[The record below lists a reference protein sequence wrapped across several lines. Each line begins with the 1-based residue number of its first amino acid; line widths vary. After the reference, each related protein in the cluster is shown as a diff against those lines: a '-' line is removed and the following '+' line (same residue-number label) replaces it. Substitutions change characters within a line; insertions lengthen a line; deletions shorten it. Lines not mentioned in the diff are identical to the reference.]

1 MNHNT
6 EQELVNAADTV
17 KKTSG
22 FWKELGSWILYF
34 LFVIAITYLIITF
47 VGQRTKVDGHS
58 MEPALSNGDN
68 LIVDKLSFRF
78 RDPQRYEVIV
88 FPYQHAENT
97 YYIKRIIGLPGETV
111 QVKDGAVYINGE
123 QLDEHFG
130 AEPMVN
136 AGIAAE
142 PITLGEDE
150 YFVLGDNRNNS
161 SDSRDPDVAAVS
173 KSRIRGNV
181 WIRLRPDFGLIK

>member
-34 LFVIAITYLIITF
+34 LFVIVITYLIITF

-78 RDPQRYEVIV
+78 RDPQRYEVPARGKYIL
-88 FPYQHAENT
+88 YQTHHRAPGRNC
-97 YYIKRIIGLPGETV
+97 PGE
-111 QVKDGAVYINGE
+111 G
-123 QLDEHFG
+123 
-130 AEPMVN
+130 
-136 AGIAAE
+136 
-142 PITLGEDE
+142 
-150 YFVLGDNRNNS
+150 R
-161 SDSRDPDVAAVS
+161 
-173 KSRIRGNV
+173 SRIYQR
-181 WIRLRPDFGLIK
+181 